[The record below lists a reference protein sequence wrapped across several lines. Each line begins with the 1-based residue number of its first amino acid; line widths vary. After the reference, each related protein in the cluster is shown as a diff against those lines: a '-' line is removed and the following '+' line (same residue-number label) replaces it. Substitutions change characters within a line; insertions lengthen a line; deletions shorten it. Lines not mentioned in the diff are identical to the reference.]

1 MGGVVEDGFSLQPKQ
16 QIKGWPRS
24 GPYGFEVVFV
34 SICCFFSIINCSL
47 ALCRIYFPFFHFL
60 PLSFFKTEKRSFSTL
75 LYLTCRYFLLVEG
88 EKIEK
93 KKIKKRPLSFCFRLC
108 FVLIRI
114 RNPLCLI
121 ERIRKASNSK
131 AHKKRREH
139 LSYRKKLRWR
149 VAFFLFF
156 KVIAKMEIS
165 GTHHWYRTVL
175 HATYMV

>member
-1 MGGVVEDGFSLQPKQ
+1 MSDL
-16 QIKGWPRS
+16 
-24 GPYGFEVVFV
+24 
-34 SICCFFSIINCSL
+34 
-47 ALCRIYFPFFHFL
+47 FPFFFHSL

-131 AHKKRREH
+131 AHTKKERTF
-139 LSYRKKLRWR
+139 KLQEKT
-149 VAFFLFF
+149 AMEGGLFFFLSDSQNGD
-156 KVIAKMEIS
+156 KRNASLISYGLTCNVHGIAPS
-165 GTHHWYRTVL
+165 YWLDV
-175 HATYMV
+175 ATRKIRRPMSPQPPNA